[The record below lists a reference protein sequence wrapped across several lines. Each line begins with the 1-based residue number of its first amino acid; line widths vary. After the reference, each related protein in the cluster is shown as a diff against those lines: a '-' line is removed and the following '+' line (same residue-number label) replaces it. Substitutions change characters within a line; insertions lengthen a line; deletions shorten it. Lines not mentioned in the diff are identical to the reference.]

1 MRLRRPLVIIGTAG
15 LLCAAALP
23 SLASG
28 AGEKGS
34 PQPELKPFTISAAS
48 DSSGGSVAIEASGA
62 LVVAYDI
69 GSGNGKTR
77 VCVLDRGGRSCS
89 STATLT
95 PLAGDS
101 TSGEPQVFAL
111 PDNHVV
117 VLQGACCDADAN
129 SDVLYTSTN
138 GGKTFDGGVRVGSVS
153 VASAALVGSDVVFGA
168 GGHDGAQVESVTAAT
183 PEVPGGVTTA
193 SEPVS
198 YDMAVSADSDGAL
211 VASEVTGAGD
221 DYSTTVVYAP
231 SGSDFNS
238 ASSYT
243 SVATFNHEGLIAM
256 SGGALLT
263 QQTTGKGNLE
273 LRLFNGTSFGA
284 AHVVPGD
291 QDGGGPVQYTVD
303 QDPSGKVHVFAELA
317 RDGYNL
323 IESSTSNGTSWSSQR
338 YIGDAIDNDY
348 LNVALDSH
356 GAGLVLGLNNPATG
370 YPVLG
375 SQKVSFSLSSSSVK
389 KGHKITGSGKGS
401 PSATHRL
408 VTLQQER
415 GNLWYAVA
423 TTHEKSNGSYSFSIK
438 GNKVGTSHY
447 RAVVNEFAGYLQ
459 YGYSAARTL
468 HVVS

>member
-1 MRLRRPLVIIGTAG
+1 MRLRRSVIALATAG
-15 LLCAAALP
+15 LLGAAALP
-23 SLASG
+23 SLAAG

-34 PQPELKPFTISAAS
+34 PQPELKPFTISTAS

-69 GSGNGKTR
+69 KGGAGGQTR

-89 STATLT
+89 NTATLT

-111 PDNHVV
+111 PDDHVV
-117 VLQGACCDADAN
+117 VLQGACCDANAN
-129 SDVLYTSTN
+129 SDVLYTSTD

-153 VASAALVGSDVVFGA
+153 VASAALVGSDIVFGA
-168 GGHDGAQVESVTAAT
+168 GGHDGAQVQSITAAAPT
-183 PEVPGGVTTA
+183 PPASVTTA
-193 SEPVS
+193 LAPVS
-198 YDMAVSADSDGAL
+198 FEVAIGTDAGGAL
-211 VASEVTGAGD
+211 VASEDESDA
-221 DYSTTVVYAP
+221 TTVAYAP

-243 SVATFNHEGLIAM
+243 SVGTFANEGLIAM

-263 QQTTGKGNLE
+263 QQTTGKGELE
-273 LRLFNGTSFGA
+273 LRVFNGTSFGA

-291 QDGGGPVQYTVD
+291 EDGGGPVQYTVD
-303 QDPSGKVHVFAELA
+303 QDPSGTVHVFAELA

-323 IESSTSNGTSWSSQR
+323 LESSTANGTSWTSQR
-338 YIGDAIDNDY
+338 YVGDAIDNDY
-348 LNVALDSH
+348 LNVALDSQ

-375 SQKVSFSLSSSSVK
+375 HQGVSFSLSSSSVK
-389 KGHKITGSGKGS
+389 KGRTVKGKGSGS
-401 PSATHRL
+401 PSAAHRT
-408 VTLQQER
+408 VSLQQER
-415 GNLWYAVA
+415 SGLWYTLA
-423 TTHEKSNGSYSFSIK
+423 TTHEASNGSYSFTIK
-438 GNKVGTSHY
+438 GTKTGTSDY
-447 RAVVNEFAGYLQ
+447 RAVVNDFAGYLQ
-459 YGYSAARTL
+459 YGYSAARPL